1 MRVSPGN
8 AERYAASMN
17 IFLILI
23 IIVAI
28 ALLLVG
34 GLVEAVR
41 FLLWVGLILA
51 IIAVIMWLLRAIGGR
66 KR

>member
-1 MRVSPGN
+1 
-8 AERYAASMN
+8 MN

-41 FLLWVGLILA
+41 FLLWVGLVLA
-51 IIAVIMWLLRAIGGR
+51 IIAVIMWLFRAITG
-66 KR
+66 KRR

>member
-1 MRVSPGN
+1 MEILAKIP
-8 AERYAASMN
+8 ERYTARMN

-41 FLLWVGLILA
+41 FLLWVGLVLA
-51 IIAVIMWLLRAIGGR
+51 IIAVIMWLLRAITGSR
-66 KR
+66 R

>member
-1 MRVSPGN
+1 MQVFRET
-8 AERYAASMN
+8 AERYTARMN

-41 FLLWVGLILA
+41 FLLWVGLVLA
-51 IIAVIMWLLRAIGGR
+51 IIAVIMWLFRAITG
-66 KR
+66 KRR

>member
-1 MRVSPGN
+1 MEILAET
-8 AERYAASMN
+8 AERYTAWMN

-41 FLLWVGLILA
+41 FLLWVGLVLA
-51 IIAVIMWLLRAIGGR
+51 IIAVIMWLFRAITGSR
-66 KR
+66 R

>member
-1 MRVSPGN
+1 MEILAKIP
-8 AERYAASMN
+8 ERYTARMN

-41 FLLWVGLILA
+41 FLLWVGLVLA
-51 IIAVIMWLLRAIGGR
+51 IIAVIMWLLRAISGSR
-66 KR
+66 R